1 MRKNF
6 IRFIKFT
13 FAPRIIFS
21 PIISPIIPD
30 TYPVYFSPPHVQ
42 ISRSNT
48 CKHPRSTFNQ
58 LHPENTRLGR
68 NPSRGSLLSLSSVM
82 GPDRCIRTRA
92 CLVFCFS
99 PLPKVPRSLIAPNP
113 KLVGQ

>member
-30 TYPVYFSPPHVQ
+30 TYPVYFTFSPPTFKFRVQ
-42 ISRSNT
+42 IRVNIRGL
-48 CKHPRSTFNQ
+48 RSTNST
-58 LHPENTRLGR
+58 PKTPDSGGIPRED
-68 NPSRGSLLSLSSVM
+68 PSSASV
-82 GPDRCIRTRA
+82 
-92 CLVFCFS
+92 
-99 PLPKVPRSLIAPNP
+99 
-113 KLVGQ
+113 Q